1 MTTHPRIKLPDS
13 GLSFY
18 RDTWRA
24 EYTVNGKRRYRSLG
38 TGDIKTARACRD
50 AFYAKLDADGAK
62 PSGTVTDPDSMR
74 YIYTR
79 KPVILRLGGKERHF
93 DTVAEAK
100 AARNELL
107 GVGKNAKHI
116 RPDTTPNDNE

>member
-1 MTTHPRIKLPDS
+1 MTTHPRIKSPDS

-24 EYTVNGKRRYRSLG
+24 EYTVDGKRRYRSLG
-38 TGDIKTARACRD
+38 TTQIGIARLKRD
-50 AFYAKLDADGAK
+50 EFYAKLDADGAK
-62 PSGTVTDPDSMR
+62 PSGTVADPDSMR

-93 DTVAEAK
+93 DTVEEAK
-100 AARNELL
+100 AARNKLL
-107 GVGKNAKHI
+107 GV
-116 RPDTTPNDNE
+116 